1 MKKKLSFEQ
10 SLERLEEIAALLEQ
24 GNAPLGDALRLYEE
38 GTALA
43 ADCSARLNAAQIRI
57 TELSAAPAGEAPAGN
72 TEEEQ

>member
-24 GNAPLGDALRLYEE
+24 GNAPLEDALKLYEE

-43 ADCSARLNAAQIRI
+43 ADCNARLTAAQIKI
-57 TELSAAPAGEAPAGN
+57 TELSAVKPEG
-72 TEEEQ
+72 EEEQ